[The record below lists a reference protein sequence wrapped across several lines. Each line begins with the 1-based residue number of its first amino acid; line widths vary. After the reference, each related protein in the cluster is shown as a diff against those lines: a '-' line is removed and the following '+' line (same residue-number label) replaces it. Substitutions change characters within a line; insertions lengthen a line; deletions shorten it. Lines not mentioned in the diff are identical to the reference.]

1 MWPYVSNSTSSA
13 TSGRGGK
20 QISGHGVAGLNN
32 GAVVAV
38 DAMLFSLSGAEGNL
52 LDKMEMERMGRET
65 YIGRGK
71 LEKMELYRFFYKY
84 LRA

>member
-1 MWPYVSNSTSSA
+1 
-13 TSGRGGK
+13 
-20 QISGHGVAGLNN
+20 VAGLNN

-65 YIGRGK
+65 YRKGQIGEDGT
-71 LEKMELYRFFYKY
+71 L
-84 LRA
+84 